1 MMSFFFDF
9 GVAGLAPSAPSSTI
23 SGDDISLA
31 PFEISVPATA
41 PADFP
46 LL

>member
-1 MMSFFFDF
+1 MSFFFDF
-9 GVAGLAPSAPSSTI
+9 GAAGAAPSAPSSTI

-31 PFEISVPATA
+31 PFEISAPATT
-41 PADFP
+41 PADLP